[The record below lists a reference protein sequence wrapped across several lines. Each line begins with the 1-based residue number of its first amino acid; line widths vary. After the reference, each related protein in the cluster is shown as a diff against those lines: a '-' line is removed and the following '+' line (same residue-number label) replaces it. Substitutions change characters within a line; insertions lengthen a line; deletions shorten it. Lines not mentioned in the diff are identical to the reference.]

1 VHKKRNALG
10 KGLSALLDTRKKTEI
25 ELLELSTD
33 KIQADPNQPRMDFD
47 TEELV
52 NLSESMR
59 NKGILQPLIV
69 RRGKEDKYILV
80 SGERRLK
87 AAVMLKMGR
96 VPVIVRDFSEN
107 SAIEVSLIENLQ
119 RQDLRPL
126 ERAAGFEMLVN
137 EHSYTHE
144 QIGDAIGKSRAY
156 VANTLRL
163 LKLCQE
169 IRDAL
174 SQNLIT
180 EGHARALMLI
190 KDRATQLKILQLT
203 IKQNLSVRQVE
214 ILAKGSAAL
223 EKKEKQPL
231 KVYHEIEERMS
242 EKLSTKVKVTRG
254 KRKGKIVIEFK
265 SEQQLNDI
273 LGYFN

>member
-1 VHKKRNALG
+1 MPKKRNALG
-10 KGLSALLDTRKKTEI
+10 KGLSALLDKRKKTEL

-33 KIQADPNQPRMDFD
+33 KIQADPNQPRADFD

-59 NKGILQPLIV
+59 NRGIIQPLIV
-69 RRGKEDKYILV
+69 RRGLEDKFILV

-87 AAVMLKMGR
+87 AAVMLKMSR
-96 VPVIVRDFSEN
+96 VPVIVRDFSNE
-107 SAIEVSLIENLQ
+107 SALEVSLIENLQ
-119 RQDLRPL
+119 RQDLTPL
-126 ERAAGFEMLVN
+126 ERAAGFKMLLK

-144 QIGDAIGKSRAY
+144 QIGAAIGKSRAY

-169 IRDAL
+169 IRSAL
-174 SQNLIT
+174 SNKLIT
-180 EGHARALMLI
+180 EGHARALMVI
-190 KDRATQLKILQLT
+190 KDKEVQLKILALI
-203 IKQNLSVRQVE
+203 IKQSLSVRQVE
-214 ILAKGSAAL
+214 ILAKGKAVL
-223 EKKEKQPL
+223 DKYEKQPL
-231 KVYHEIEERMS
+231 KVYHEIEDRMS
-242 EKLSTKVKVTRG
+242 EKLATKVKVTRG
-254 KRKGKIVIEFK
+254 KRKGRIVIEFK